1 MKTII
6 LININEDPRKLIS
19 KLTELISSFK
29 VEYSLKSE
37 KSEIYLKNL
46 LVRLRRIK
54 KNNGIFVTNKDLSLE
69 RNISGINQFKNQ
81 NNIKITILK

>member
-37 KSEIYLKNL
+37 KSETYLKDL
-46 LVRLRRIK
+46 LVRLRTIK
-54 KNNGIFVTNKDLSLE
+54 KNNGIFITNKDLSLE

>member
-37 KSEIYLKNL
+37 KSETYLKDL
-46 LVRLRRIK
+46 LVKLRRIK

>member
-37 KSEIYLKNL
+37 KSETYLKDL
-46 LVRLRRIK
+46 LVRLRTIK

>member
-37 KSEIYLKNL
+37 KSETYLKDL

>member
-29 VEYSLKSE
+29 VQYSLKSE
-37 KSEIYLKNL
+37 KSETYLKYL

>member
-29 VEYSLKSE
+29 AEYSLKSE
-37 KSEIYLKNL
+37 KSETYLKDL

>member
-37 KSEIYLKNL
+37 KSETYLKDL
-46 LVRLRRIK
+46 LVRLRTIK
-54 KNNGIFVTNKDLSLE
+54 KNNGTFVTNKDLSLE

>member
-37 KSEIYLKNL
+37 KSETYLKNL
-46 LVRLRRIK
+46 LVRLRTIK

>member
-37 KSEIYLKNL
+37 KSETYLKDL
-46 LVRLRRIK
+46 LVRLRTIK
-54 KNNGIFVTNKDLSLE
+54 KNNGIYVTNKDLSLE
-69 RNISGINQFKNQ
+69 RNISRINQFKNQ

>member
-37 KSEIYLKNL
+37 KSETYLKDL

-69 RNISGINQFKNQ
+69 KNISGINQFKNQ

>member
-37 KSEIYLKNL
+37 KSETYLKDL

-81 NNIKITILK
+81 NNIKTTILK

>member
-37 KSEIYLKNL
+37 KSETYLKNL

>member
-6 LININEDPRKLIS
+6 LININEDSRKLIS

-37 KSEIYLKNL
+37 KSETYLKDL

>member
-37 KSEIYLKNL
+37 KSETYLKDL
-46 LVRLRRIK
+46 LVRLRRIE

-69 RNISGINQFKNQ
+69 KNISGINQFKNQ

>member
-29 VEYSLKSE
+29 VEHSLKSE
-37 KSEIYLKNL
+37 KSETYLKDL

>member
-37 KSEIYLKNL
+37 KSETYLKDL

-69 RNISGINQFKNQ
+69 RNISGIDQFKNQ

>member
-19 KLTELISSFK
+19 KLIELISSFK

-37 KSEIYLKNL
+37 KSETYLKDL
-46 LVRLRRIK
+46 LAKMKRIK
-54 KNNGIFVTNKDLSLE
+54 VDNGIFITNKDLSLE
-69 RNISGINQFKNQ
+69 RNFSEINQFKNQ
-81 NNIKITILK
+81 NNIKIITLK

>member
-37 KSEIYLKNL
+37 KSETYLKDL

-54 KNNGIFVTNKDLSLE
+54 KNNGIFVTNKDLRLE